1 MILQMTI
8 LGFVINLIHKVQI
21 NVRSIFIGLYA
32 ILLAHLII
40 WIETGPT
47 DLVVFLF
54 YLISIIL
61 LIYAVNI
68 KKVRN
73 K

>member
-1 MILQMTI
+1 MMYFQ
-8 LGFVINLIHKVQI
+8 FVMNLIYKVQI
-21 NVRSIFIGLYA
+21 NVKNIFIGLYA

-54 YLISIIL
+54 YLISIII

-68 KKVRN
+68 KKVGN
-73 K
+73 E